1 MITADE
7 RLAEMAAKA
16 LERVRRQKPL
26 VHNITNWVVTA
37 FTANATLA
45 VGASPVMAHAHEE
58 AAEFG
63 RLAGAV
69 VLNIGTL
76 TPYTVQAMSLAGRAA
91 NEAGVPVVLDPVG
104 YGATGLRTSA
114 TERLLGELRVHILR
128 GNAAEMAG
136 LGGRRAAIQGV
147 DAVAAAPVGE
157 TAVVVARRWDVV
169 AAVTAAVDCVS
180 DGRRLLQVANGHRL
194 LTRVTGTGCTA
205 SALVGA
211 FAAVEPDGVLAAGA
225 ALACLGIAAEQ
236 AGERA
241 SGPGTFAAHL
251 LDALH
256 NLDET
261 AVRRHARLAWADP
274 PC

>member
-7 RLAEMAAKA
+7 QLAEMAAQA
-16 LERVRRQKPL
+16 LAEVRRQKPL

-58 AAEFG
+58 AAEFA
-63 RLAGAV
+63 RAAGAV

-91 NEAGVPVVLDPVG
+91 NELGVPVVLDPVG
-104 YGATGLRTSA
+104 YGATELRTSA

-136 LGGRRAAIQGV
+136 IGGRRAVIQGV
-147 DAVAAAPVGE
+147 DAVAAAPEAE
-157 TAVVVARRWDVV
+157 TAVAVARRWNLV
-169 AAVTAAVDCVS
+169 AAVTAAVDSVS
-180 DGRRLLQVANGHRL
+180 DGRRLLQVANGHHL

-225 ALACLGIAAEQ
+225 ALVCLGVAAEQ

-251 LDALH
+251 LDTLH

-261 AVRRHARLAWADP
+261 AVRRHARVAWAEP